1 MVKFPGC
8 RARASTRY
16 PGIATAAGLTARADD
31 HSLLSRRRLFTYPAA
46 MIIFFAYEMTMITS
60 GMPQMWRMLLSKDEK
75 SGRRVS
81 EGAGR
86 G

>member
-1 MVKFPGC
+1 
-8 RARASTRY
+8 
-16 PGIATAAGLTARADD
+16 
-31 HSLLSRRRLFTYPAA
+31 

-60 GMPQMWRMLLSKDEK
+60 GMPQIWRTLLSKDEK

-81 EGAGR
+81 KGAGH